1 MTDKTATEN
10 AQVAHVFTALGEIL
24 AKLSVSKTGVLPS
37 NMGGKS
43 YVPATEI
50 NKEVKALFVEYDLL
64 LIPNE
69 RLEASENI
77 LVEGRVVKITTIIRG
92 EYTIVS
98 TQDGSSV
105 TIAGVGDGL
114 ASNTA
119 VSSNIAS
126 TNALKN
132 ALLRLFLITEQ
143 SAEDEAKNGA
153 ADSQAETPA
162 KRQVDRAK
170 SAPASA
176 SSGGTV
182 TKQSV
187 VKAQIQ
193 SEFVNNPESPVT
205 LDTVKRI
212 QAEVIAADP
221 SAKGD
226 ALFTEIL
233 KRLKAGEV

>member
-1 MTDKTATEN
+1 MTDKTTTEG
-10 AQVAHVFTALGEIL
+10 AEVPHVYTALGEIL

-50 NKEVKALFVEYDLL
+50 NKEVKALFVAHHLILL
-64 LIPNE
+64 PDE

-77 LVEGRVVKITTIIRG
+77 LVEGRAVKITTIVRG

-98 TQDGSSV
+98 TEDGSSV

-153 ADSQAETPA
+153 AEDRETPA

-170 SAPASA
+170 SATASA
-176 SSGGTV
+176 SSGGTF

-193 SEFVNNPESPVT
+193 SDFVNNPESPVT

-212 QAEVIAADP
+212 QSEVIATDP